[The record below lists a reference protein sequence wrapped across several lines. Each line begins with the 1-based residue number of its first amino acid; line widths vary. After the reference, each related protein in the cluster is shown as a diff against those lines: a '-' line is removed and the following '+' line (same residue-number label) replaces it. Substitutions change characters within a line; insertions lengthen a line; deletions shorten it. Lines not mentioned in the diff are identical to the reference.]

1 MPKNELVRGLSLRDT
16 IALVVGTIIG
26 TGVFLKT
33 AKMAQA
39 VGTPEMVLL
48 AWLVAG
54 LLSFAGA
61 LTYAE
66 LGAMLPH
73 AGGEFVYLRAAYGPL
88 PAFLFGWMRL
98 AIGASGSIAIFGV
111 AFATFLSALFPLPAV
126 WAEKTFQLFG
136 QPFHWQFG
144 SKQVA
149 AVLVILFFSS
159 INCFRVVFGGRIQ
172 TILTAAKVL
181 AITAIVIGVFFFAP
195 SATWDNLHRPAGV
208 SAWPGFSA
216 FGAALLAALWA
227 FDGWNN
233 MPMVAGEVK
242 NPDRNIPLALLGG
255 TAVVLVIYG
264 LANLAYCYA
273 LPMDEIKASS
283 STAHPDA
290 LPVATKAAQSFLG
303 GAGGRLVSIAFVLST
318 IGALHGSILT
328 NARITY
334 AMARDGVFFK
344 RFGELNKITAVPV
357 AAMILQAIWASVLAV
372 SGTFDQL
379 TDCVIFASWIFY
391 AATASAVFVL
401 RRKMPDAPR
410 PYRTFG
416 YPIVPLLFIAV
427 AGWLIVNTLLTNP
440 LESVTGTILILLGLP
455 IYFLNRSQLATH
467 PDP

>member
-1 MPKNELVRGLSLRDT
+1 MPKHELVRGLSLRDT

-33 AKMAQA
+33 ARMAQA
-39 VGTPEMVLL
+39 VGSPSWVLL

-66 LGAMLPH
+66 LGAMMPH

-98 AIGASGSIAIFGV
+98 AIGAAGSIAIFGV
-111 AFATFLSALFPLPAV
+111 AFATFLSALIPLPAV
-126 WAEKTFQLFG
+126 WMEKTFQFFG
-136 QPFHWQFG
+136 QSFHWQFG

-149 AVLVILFFSS
+149 ALLVILFFSA
-159 INCFRVVFGGRIQ
+159 INCLRVVFGGRVQ
-172 TILTAAKVL
+172 TLLTAAKVA
-181 AITAIVIGVFFFAP
+181 AILAIVIGAFFYAP
-195 SATWDNLHRPAGV
+195 SATWSNFHSPQQAG
-208 SAWPGFSA
+208 SWPGFSP
-216 FGAALLAALWA
+216 FGAALIAALWA

-242 NPDRNIPLALLGG
+242 DPNRNIPLALLTG
-255 TAVVLVIYG
+255 TFLVLVIYG
-264 LANLAYCYA
+264 LVNVAYFYA
-273 LPMDEIKASS
+273 LPLEEIVTSS
-283 STAHPDA
+283 SAAHPDA

-303 GAGGRLVSIAFVLST
+303 SAGGRLVSIGFILST

-328 NARITY
+328 NARITF
-334 AMARDGVFFK
+334 AMSRDGVFFK
-344 RFGELNKITAVPV
+344 QFGELNPKTSVPMR
-357 AAMILQAIWASVLAV
+357 AMILQAIWACVLAV

-391 AATASAVFVL
+391 ASTASAVFVL

-416 YPIVPLLFIAV
+416 YPLVPLLFIAV
-427 AGWLIVNTLLTNP
+427 AGWLIINTLFTNP
-440 LESVTGTILILLGLP
+440 IESAVGTFLILLGLP
-455 IYFLNRSQLATH
+455 VYFLNRSRLSWSTR
-467 PDP
+467 

>member
-1 MPKNELVRGLSLRDT
+1 
-16 IALVVGTIIG
+16 
-26 TGVFLKT
+26 
-33 AKMAQA
+33 
-39 VGTPEMVLL
+39 
-48 AWLVAG
+48 
-54 LLSFAGA
+54 
-61 LTYAE
+61 
-66 LGAMLPH
+66 
-73 AGGEFVYLRAAYGPL
+73 
-88 PAFLFGWMRL
+88 
-98 AIGASGSIAIFGV
+98 
-111 AFATFLSALFPLPAV
+111 
-126 WAEKTFQLFG
+126 
-136 QPFHWQFG
+136 
-144 SKQVA
+144 
-149 AVLVILFFSS
+149 
-159 INCFRVVFGGRIQ
+159 
-172 TILTAAKVL
+172 
-181 AITAIVIGVFFFAP
+181 
-195 SATWDNLHRPAGV
+195 
-208 SAWPGFSA
+208 
-216 FGAALLAALWA
+216 
-227 FDGWNN
+227 
-233 MPMVAGEVK
+233 
-242 NPDRNIPLALLGG
+242 
-255 TAVVLVIYG
+255 
-264 LANLAYCYA
+264 
-273 LPMDEIKASS
+273 MDEIKASS

-290 LPVATKAAQSFLG
+290 LPVATKATQAFLG

-455 IYFLNRSQLATH
+455 IYFLNRSQLATR